1 MSSSTAWFEAG
12 VEPDLEELL
21 SDPLVGIV
29 LSYDGLTCEDVRAV
43 VRAYRARL
51 HGQMLDRDPRHRS
64 AA

>member
-1 MSSSTAWFEAG
+1 MCRNAAWSEAG

-29 LSYDGLTCEDVRAV
+29 LSYDGLTPDDVRSV

-51 HGQMLDRDPRHRS
+51 RGGGFEQDPRNRT

>member
-1 MSSSTAWFEAG
+1 MTSDAAWFEAG
-12 VEPDLEELL
+12 VEPDVEELL

-29 LSYDGLTCEDVRAV
+29 LSYDGLTRDDVRAV

-51 HGQMLDRDPRHRS
+51 RAEMLDPENRS